1 MTEKRTFTY
10 PSSDGIHA
18 IHAQEWIPEG
28 KPRAILQIVHGIA
41 DHVERYDELARFCAE
56 RGILVC
62 GEDHLGHGYTG
73 SKGEYGYFA
82 DHDGWTL
89 VTQDVRAL
97 RQLQGEKY
105 PGVPYV
111 LLGHSMGS
119 FLVRTY
125 LCRYPGTVDAAVLS
139 GTGQENGVKIAS
151 GHMVSSLLINL
162 RGGHYVS
169 PLLTLLSLGVYNHA
183 FAPNRTRADWIS
195 RD

>member
-1 MTEKRTFTY
+1 
-10 PSSDGIHA
+10 
-18 IHAQEWIPEG
+18 
-28 KPRAILQIVHGIA
+28 
-41 DHVERYDELARFCAE
+41 
-56 RGILVC
+56 
-62 GEDHLGHGYTG
+62 
-73 SKGEYGYFA
+73 
-82 DHDGWTL
+82 
-89 VTQDVRAL
+89 
-97 RQLQGEKY
+97 
-105 PGVPYV
+105 V

-195 RD
+195 RDEEQVDAYIAHIRGMVGAYGFVSYQPGDRYFTPRDA